1 MSRVIHTS
9 KSLLTNFDLARYLE
23 KMQIINLSGLYNV
36 SPQISLTDVEILS
49 EKGFEKIICNRPDF
63 EVPPN
68 LQSSVIEKSALEIG
82 LSFEYH
88 PLTFENMNA
97 ENIEKQMALI
107 KESERP
113 VLAYCTSGTRCAAI
127 WALGQIGK
135 MSKDEILKT
144 TLESGYNLEGLL

>member
-1 MSRVIHTS
+1 
-9 KSLLTNFDLARYLE
+9 
-23 KMQIINLSGLYNV
+23 MQINNISGLYNV
-36 SPQISLTDVEILS
+36 SPQISVTDLEFLS
-49 EKGFEKIICNRPDF
+49 ENGFEKIICNRPDF
-63 EVPPN
+63 EVPPSF
-68 LQSSVIEKSALEIG
+68 QSSVIKKVATEIG

-97 ENIEKQMALI
+97 ENIEKQMAFI

-144 TLESGYNLEGLL
+144 TLESGYNLQGLL

>member
-1 MSRVIHTS
+1 
-9 KSLLTNFDLARYLE
+9 LTWPDIQK
-23 KMQIINLSGLYNV
+23 KMQIVNISGLYNV

-63 EVPPN
+63 EVPPDF
-68 LQSSVIEKSALEIG
+68 QSSAIEKNALKIG

-88 PLTFENMNA
+88 PLTFENMNT
-97 ENIEKQMALI
+97 ENIEKQMSFI
-107 KESERP
+107 KKSKRP

-135 MSKDEILKT
+135 MPKNEILKT

>member
-1 MSRVIHTS
+1 
-9 KSLLTNFDLARYLE
+9 
-23 KMQIINLSGLYNV
+23 MQINNVSGLYNV
-36 SPQISLTDVEILS
+36 SPQISVTDLEFLS
-49 EKGFEKIICNRPDF
+49 ENGFGKIICNRPDF
-63 EVPPN
+63 EVPPSF
-68 LQSSVIEKSALEIG
+68 QSNVIEKVATEIG

-97 ENIEKQMALI
+97 ENIEKQMAFI

-135 MSKDEILKT
+135 MSKDEILKP
-144 TLESGYNLEGLL
+144 TLERGYTLQGLL

>member
-1 MSRVIHTS
+1 
-9 KSLLTNFDLARYLE
+9 
-23 KMQIINLSGLYNV
+23 MQIVNISGLYNV

-49 EKGFEKIICNRPDF
+49 EKGFGKIICNRPDF
-63 EVPPN
+63 EVPPSF
-68 LQSSVIEKSALEIG
+68 QSNVIEKVATEIG

-97 ENIEKQMALI
+97 ENIEKQMVFI
-107 KESERP
+107 DESERP

-144 TLESGYNLEGLL
+144 TLESGYNLQGLL

>member
-1 MSRVIHTS
+1 
-9 KSLLTNFDLARYLE
+9 
-23 KMQIINLSGLYNV
+23 MQIVNISGLYNV

-49 EKGFEKIICNRPDF
+49 EKGFGKIICNRPDF
-63 EVPPN
+63 EVP
-68 LQSSVIEKSALEIG
+68 QSFQSNVIKKVATEIG

-97 ENIEKQMALI
+97 ENIEKQMAFI

-144 TLESGYNLEGLL
+144 TLESGYNLQGLL

>member
-1 MSRVIHTS
+1 
-9 KSLLTNFDLARYLE
+9 
-23 KMQIINLSGLYNV
+23 MQIINISGLYNV
-36 SPQISLTDVEILS
+36 SPQISLTDVGILS
-49 EKGFEKIICNRPDF
+49 EKGFGKIICNRPDF
-63 EVPPN
+63 EVPPSF
-68 LQSSVIEKSALEIG
+68 QSNGIKKVATEIG

-97 ENIEKQMALI
+97 ENIEKQMAFI

-135 MSKDEILKT
+135 MPKDEILKT
-144 TLESGYNLEGLL
+144 TLKSGYNLQGLL

>member
-1 MSRVIHTS
+1 
-9 KSLLTNFDLARYLE
+9 
-23 KMQIINLSGLYNV
+23 MQINNVSGIYNV
-36 SPQISLTDVEILS
+36 SPQISVTDLEFLS
-49 EKGFEKIICNRPDF
+49 ENGFEKIICNRPDF
-63 EVPPN
+63 EVPPS
-68 LQSSVIEKSALEIG
+68 LQSNVIKKVATEIG

-97 ENIEKQMALI
+97 ENIEKQMAFI

-144 TLESGYNLEGLL
+144 TLESGYNLQGLL

>member
-1 MSRVIHTS
+1 MTWPDIQ
-9 KSLLTNFDLARYLE
+9 K
-23 KMQIINLSGLYNV
+23 KMQIVNISGLYNV

-68 LQSSVIEKSALEIG
+68 FQSSVIEKNALKIG

-88 PLTFENMNA
+88 PLTFENMNT
-97 ENIEKQMALI
+97 ENIEKQMSFI
-107 KESERP
+107 KKSKRP

-135 MSKDEILKT
+135 MPKNEILKT
-144 TLESGYNLEGLL
+144 TLESGYNLKGLL

>member
-1 MSRVIHTS
+1 
-9 KSLLTNFDLARYLE
+9 
-23 KMQIINLSGLYNV
+23 MQINNLSGLYNV
-36 SPQISLTDVEILS
+36 SPQISVTDLEFLS
-49 EKGFEKIICNRPDF
+49 ENGFGKIICNRPDF
-63 EVPPN
+63 EVPPSF
-68 LQSSVIEKSALEIG
+68 QSNVIEKVATKIG

-144 TLESGYNLEGLL
+144 TLESGYNLQGLL

>member
-1 MSRVIHTS
+1 
-9 KSLLTNFDLARYLE
+9 
-23 KMQIINLSGLYNV
+23 MQIVNISGLYNV

-68 LQSSVIEKSALEIG
+68 FQSSVIEKSALEIG

-88 PLTFENMNA
+88 PLTFENMNT
-97 ENIEKQMALI
+97 ENIEKQMSFI
-107 KESERP
+107 KKSKRP

-135 MSKDEILKT
+135 MPKNEILKT
-144 TLESGYNLEGLL
+144 TLESGYNFEGLL

>member
-1 MSRVIHTS
+1 
-9 KSLLTNFDLARYLE
+9 
-23 KMQIINLSGLYNV
+23 MQIINISGLYNV
-36 SPQISLTDVEILS
+36 SPQISVTDIELLS

-68 LQSSVIEKSALEIG
+68 FQSNVIEKVAAEIG

-88 PLTFENMNA
+88 PLTFENMYA
-97 ENIEKQMALI
+97 ENIEKQMAFI
-107 KESERP
+107 KESKSP
-113 VLAYCTSGTRCAAI
+113 VLAYCTSGTRSAAI

-135 MSKDEILKT
+135 MPKEEILKT

>member
-1 MSRVIHTS
+1 
-9 KSLLTNFDLARYLE
+9 
-23 KMQIINLSGLYNV
+23 MQINNVSGLYNV
-36 SPQISLTDVEILS
+36 SPQISVTDLEFLS
-49 EKGFEKIICNRPDF
+49 ENGFEKIICNRPDF
-63 EVPPN
+63 EVPPSF
-68 LQSSVIEKSALEIG
+68 QSNVIEKVATEIG

-97 ENIEKQMALI
+97 ENIEKQMAFI

-144 TLESGYNLEGLL
+144 TLESGYNLQGLL

>member
-1 MSRVIHTS
+1 
-9 KSLLTNFDLARYLE
+9 
-23 KMQIINLSGLYNV
+23 MQINNVSGIYNV
-36 SPQISLTDVEILS
+36 SPQISVTDLEFLS
-49 EKGFEKIICNRPDF
+49 ENGFGKIICNRPDF
-63 EVPPN
+63 EVPPS
-68 LQSSVIEKSALEIG
+68 LQSNVIKKVATEIG

-97 ENIEKQMALI
+97 ENIEKQMAFI

-113 VLAYCTSGTRCAAI
+113 VLAYCTSGTRCAAV

-144 TLESGYNLEGLL
+144 TLESGYNLQGLL

>member
-1 MSRVIHTS
+1 MTWPDIQ
-9 KSLLTNFDLARYLE
+9 K
-23 KMQIINLSGLYNV
+23 KMQIVNISGLYNV

-68 LQSSVIEKSALEIG
+68 FQSSVIEKSALEIG

-88 PLTFENMNA
+88 PLTFENMNT
-97 ENIEKQMALI
+97 ENIEKQMSFI
-107 KESERP
+107 KKSKRP

-135 MSKDEILKT
+135 MPKNEILKT
-144 TLESGYNLEGLL
+144 TLESGFNLEGLL

>member
-1 MSRVIHTS
+1 
-9 KSLLTNFDLARYLE
+9 
-23 KMQIINLSGLYNV
+23 MQINNVSGLYNV
-36 SPQISLTDVEILS
+36 SPQISVTDLEFLS
-49 EKGFEKIICNRPDF
+49 ENGFGKIICNRPDF
-63 EVPPN
+63 EVPPSF
-68 LQSSVIEKSALEIG
+68 QSNVIKKVATEIG

-97 ENIEKQMALI
+97 ENIEKQMAFI

-113 VLAYCTSGTRCAAI
+113 VVAYCTSGTRCAAI

-144 TLESGYNLEGLL
+144 TLESGYNLQGLL

>member
-1 MSRVIHTS
+1 
-9 KSLLTNFDLARYLE
+9 
-23 KMQIINLSGLYNV
+23 MQIVNISGLYHV
-36 SPQISLTDVEILS
+36 SPQISLTDVEFLS

-68 LQSSVIEKSALEIG
+68 IQSYIIEKVATEIG

-88 PLTFENMNA
+88 PLTFDNINA
-97 ENIEKQMALI
+97 ENIEKQMAFI
-107 KESERP
+107 KGSERP

-127 WALGQIGK
+127 WALGQLGK

>member
-1 MSRVIHTS
+1 
-9 KSLLTNFDLARYLE
+9 
-23 KMQIINLSGLYNV
+23 MQINNLSGLYNV
-36 SPQISLTDVEILS
+36 SPQISVTDLEFLS
-49 EKGFEKIICNRPDF
+49 ENGFGKIICNRPDF
-63 EVPPN
+63 EVPPSF
-68 LQSSVIEKSALEIG
+68 QSNVIEKVATKIG

-113 VLAYCTSGTRCAAI
+113 VLAYCTSGTRCAAV
-127 WALGQIGK
+127 WALGQVGK

-144 TLESGYNLEGLL
+144 TRESGYNLEGLL

>member
-1 MSRVIHTS
+1 
-9 KSLLTNFDLARYLE
+9 
-23 KMQIINLSGLYNV
+23 MQINNVSGLYNV
-36 SPQISLTDVEILS
+36 SPQISVTDLEFLS
-49 EKGFEKIICNRPDF
+49 ENGFGKIICNRPDF
-63 EVPPN
+63 EVPPSF
-68 LQSSVIEKSALEIG
+68 QSNVIRKVATEIG

-97 ENIEKQMALI
+97 ENIEKQMAFI

-144 TLESGYNLEGLL
+144 TLESGYNLQGLL

>member
-1 MSRVIHTS
+1 
-9 KSLLTNFDLARYLE
+9 
-23 KMQIINLSGLYNV
+23 MQINNVSGLYNV
-36 SPQISLTDVEILS
+36 SPQISVTDLEFLS
-49 EKGFEKIICNRPDF
+49 ENGFEKIICNRPDF
-63 EVPPN
+63 EVPPSF
-68 LQSSVIEKSALEIG
+68 QSSVIKKVATEIG
-82 LSFEYH
+82 LSFVYH

-97 ENIEKQMALI
+97 ENIEKQMAFI

-144 TLESGYNLEGLL
+144 TRESGYNLDGLL